1 MKRAS
6 IDTGPMVKKTYD
18 EELDNLIYKLLSP
31 WDGGP
36 SAGDEYVVSADIA
49 HDAALKLIEMFE
61 RIEGYEAEHYNQQI
75 GG

>member
-1 MKRAS
+1 MVHS
-6 IDTGPMVKKTYD
+6 IRKTHD
-18 EELDNLIYKLLSP
+18 KQLDDLIQKLMSP

-61 RIEGYEAEHYNQQI
+61 RLEEYEAERYNRQI